1 MKKEWWIGTV
11 IGTLISLLALKFG
24 LDGKEIKT
32 YLTNSKN
39 TEHRPATAVR

>member
-24 LDGKEIKT
+24 LDGKEMVDSICKSGS
-32 YLTNSKN
+32 YSSLFVK
-39 TEHRPATAVR
+39 